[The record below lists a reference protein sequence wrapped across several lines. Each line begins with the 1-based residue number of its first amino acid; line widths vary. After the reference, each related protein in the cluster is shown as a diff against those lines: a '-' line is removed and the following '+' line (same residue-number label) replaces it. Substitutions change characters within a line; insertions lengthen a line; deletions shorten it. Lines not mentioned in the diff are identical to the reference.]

1 MWWRTGNDTPAPQ
14 WVYVCIQFPFIFL
27 CKIGIGGNWIRR
39 TTDISKSSPGFLIPV
54 FLVYIPLAYQI
65 EQWLHR
71 KLRRLN
77 VGFRGSGRTEYFIV
91 FAAAFAIPVLA
102 LCAFPLYLALLHAL
116 VYIVCGEIV
125 AQNTLKWVITHPL
138 ATVYLIAMCKVMV
151 IAGQVVT
158 YRSGWKRGRVARF
171 AGKW

>member
-1 MWWRTGNDTPAPQ
+1 MWRTGNNTPAPQ

-54 FLVYIPLAYQI
+54 FLVYIPFAYHI

-102 LCAFPLYLALLHAL
+102 LVALPVYASIVHAL
-116 VYIVCGEIV
+116 IYVVCGEIV
-125 AQNTLKWVITHPL
+125 AQNALKWVIAHPHGAL
-138 ATVYLIAMCKVMV
+138 YMIGLCKLLV
-151 IAGQVVT
+151 IAGQVVFYKANPYQRRLKPT
-158 YRSGWKRGRVARF
+158 LGR
-171 AGKW
+171 

>member
-102 LCAFPLYLALLHAL
+102 LVAFPLYLALLHAGIYL
-116 VYIVCGEIV
+116 VCGEIV
-125 AQNTLKWVITHPL
+125 AQDALKWVITHPL

-151 IAGQVVT
+151 IAGQVVL
-158 YRSGWKRGRVARF
+158 YRANSYKRRLKPFVRRV
-171 AGKW
+171 